1 MDIFFVDNFGFN
13 FDYFCFIFLVG
24 NFSSTKQKKM
34 NVSDKE
40 FLDIFQQVEFNALHF
55 EKNSD
60 VKRKKL
66 CFKFEILINLFL

>member
-13 FDYFCFIFLVG
+13 FDYFCFIFFG
-24 NFSSTKQKKM
+24 WKFFFNKTKKM